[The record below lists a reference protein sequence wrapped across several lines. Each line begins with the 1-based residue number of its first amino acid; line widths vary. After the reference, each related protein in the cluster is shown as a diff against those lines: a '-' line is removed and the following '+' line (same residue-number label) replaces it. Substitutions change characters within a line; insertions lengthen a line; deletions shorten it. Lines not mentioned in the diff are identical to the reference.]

1 MSLLGAEVTL
11 AGLLLVLAAAVCHA
25 TWNIFVKRINA
36 GAELVW
42 LFSVVSLVLYLPLA
56 IWVGLSWTGLTFLTF
71 TAIAVSTLIHL
82 GYFLLL
88 QTGYRRGDLSLVY
101 PTARATGPLLSTTM
115 ADLILGEAVTPQI
128 AAGGGII
135 IFGVLM
141 LTNRR
146 GRLVSEHA
154 LASLGFGLGAGI
166 LIGSYTVWDAWS
178 VSVLLI
184 PPLLLDYANA
194 IARTVLLAPVAY
206 RRWNRVIE
214 IWQTHRVGVFVIAIF
229 SPLAYIL
236 VLYAMTFTPVIY
248 VAPIRETSVLMGVLA
263 GSLLLGEG
271 HLKWRLSWAV
281 VILFGVVLL
290 AAG

>member
-1 MSLLGAEVTL
+1 MTL
-11 AGLLLVLAAAVCHA
+11 AGLLLVLTAAVCHA

-56 IWVGLSWTGLTFLTF
+56 IWAALGWTGLTLLSF

-101 PTARATGPLLSTTM
+101 PTARATGPVLSATM
-115 ADLILGEAVTPQI
+115 AVLLLGEALTPQI
-128 AAGGGII
+128 AAGGSIVV
-135 IFGVLM
+135 FGVLM
-141 LTNRR
+141 LANRR
-146 GRLVSEHA
+146 RRIAGEHA
-154 LASLGFGLGAGI
+154 LASVGFGLGAGV

-178 VSVLLI
+178 VSVLMI

-206 RRWNRVIE
+206 RRRDRVLK
-214 IWQTHRVGVFVIAIF
+214 IWQTHRSGVFVIAIF

-271 HLKWRLSWAV
+271 HLKWRLTWAA